1 MAGRGGRAARR
12 FALLG
17 VCLALCLGACTER
30 EQAAPVDLGKRGR
43 IVYKEPD
50 PAGAPVRFAVGAMLI
65 PEAGNALYRALLEEV
80 EQRIGRPVKLVDRDS
95 YAAINRS
102 LEKGEIDA
110 AFVCSGPYADG
121 KRDFGLQL
129 LAVPVAYGRTTYNAY
144 VIVREESPVRRF
156 EDLRGKSF
164 AFTDPDSNTGHLVP
178 AHLLA
183 TMGERPERYFS
194 RVIFSGSHDASIAA
208 VAGKLVDAAS
218 VDSLIWEYAR
228 RVKPEHA
235 AKTRIVW
242 TSPAYGIPPVVVR
255 PGLDPA
261 LVQRLSDVFLSFDAD
276 EKGRAIL
283 DKMLIERFVPARDAD
298 YDSIRVMQEELSG
311 RPAGRAAAPE
321 GAPAR
326 P

>member
-1 MAGRGGRAARR
+1 MLIA
-12 FALLG
+12 
-17 VCLALCLGACTER
+17 LGAVGCTER
-30 EQAAPVDLGKRGR
+30 EKSTPVDLGQRGR
-43 IVYKEPD
+43 VVYAEPD
-50 PAGAPVRFAVGAMLI
+50 PAGPPIRFAVGAMLI

-80 EQRIGRPVKLVDRDS
+80 ENRLGRPIKLVDRDS
-95 YAAINRS
+95 YAAVNRS
-102 LEKGEIDA
+102 LKEGEIDA
-110 AFVCSGPYADG
+110 AFVCSGPYVDG

-129 LAVPVAYGRTTYNAY
+129 LAAPVAYGRATYNAFI
-144 VIVREESPVRRF
+144 IVREDSPVRRF
-156 EDLRGKSF
+156 EDLRGRSF

-183 TMGERPERYFS
+183 TRGETPAHYFS
-194 RVIFSGSHDASIAA
+194 RVTFSGSHDASIAA
-208 VAGKLVDAAS
+208 VATRIVDAAS

-255 PGLDPA
+255 PGLDRD
-261 LVQRLSDVFLSFDAD
+261 LVQRLKAIFLAFDAD

-283 DKMLIERFVPARDAD
+283 ENMMLDRFVEARDTD
-298 YDSIRVMQEELSG
+298 YDSIRAMQTALAEH
-311 RPAGRAAAPE
+311 PADPPGAAA
-321 GAPAR
+321 GTAAR